1 MERDSVGQTFLSA
14 LVDVR
19 RQECPRHSGAA
30 PAMADSLGGLGVL
43 AVYHLRAARPTFRLL
58 YRELVPVRRAGCFGT
73 GASPK
78 LRVWRR
84 EGDSS
89 LYQTTICEN
98 LRHLR
103 LQIFAASRLRV
114 SFPCAFDEVDK
125 VTDKARDEVGDCP
138 CPLSPSLR
146 HSASFIISF

>member
-1 MERDSVGQTFLSA
+1 MAELAGLA
-14 LVDVR
+14 LQCLVHGSPVT
-19 RQECPRHSGAA
+19 PR
-30 PAMADSLGGLGVL
+30 GGVTGTACL
-43 AVYHLRAARPTFRLL
+43 TFRLL
-58 YRELVPVRRAGCFGT
+58 YRELVPGRRAGCFGT
-73 GASPK
+73 GAGPK

-103 LQIFAASRLRV
+103 LQIFAASRLRL